1 MAWAMRASSR
11 LGEVSTALFENFVPA
26 SASSA
31 MSAAEVIVA
40 VLPFSSVPMS
50 AENVLPSL
58 SRAAST
64 GFPSIA
70 TWMLSKSIG
79 APPGIFV
86 SATSTL
92 STVPPIAVASM
103 VKPIRSPTAALSLST
118 LFTSSMSTLEAG
130 RSMTT
135 TRAVLC
141 GLSLNV
147 GDSIVAVFST
157 VDPTR
162 DPSSI
167 RASYS
172 METFDPALTLPSFKA
187 NDWASLLA
195 KSGSIRLPSTVATNV
210 A

>member
-1 MAWAMRASSR
+1 M
-11 LGEVSTALFENFVPA
+11 
-26 SASSA
+26 
-31 MSAAEVIVA
+31 
-40 VLPFSSVPMS
+40 
-50 AENVLPSL
+50 
-58 SRAAST
+58 
-64 GFPSIA
+64 
-70 TWMLSKSIG
+70 
-79 APPGIFV
+79 
-86 SATSTL
+86 L

-103 VKPIRSPTAALSLST
+103 VKPIRSPTVAFSLST

-162 DPSSI
+162 KPSSI
-167 RASYS
+167 SASYS
-172 METFDPALTLPSFKA
+172 TETFDPALTLPSFKA

-195 KSGSIRLPSTVATNV
+195 KSVRSACRLRSLRTWA
-210 A
+210 